1 MHFSPVQG
9 GQMSEDGE
17 GKYLYDYSKKQD
29 DGGQG
34 GGWGVSTIST
44 DLGAQEASVKDQ
56 LFYL

>member
-1 MHFSPVQG
+1 
-9 GQMSEDGE
+9 MSEDGE